1 MFRKPLSNA
10 MISKLTSPTPS
21 KTYEIG
27 SRIGN
32 NLKGDEIIL
41 LAGELGAGKT
51 LLTKGIAASLGIDPD
66 EIVSPT
72 FTLMNQFDFQFK
84 SKKNR
89 REHSR
94 QFIHFDCYRLAR
106 EMKNQSDGL
115 VLPEI
120 DEWIDEAIIVVEW
133 AQYLH
138 PSYFSLPK
146 TIWII
151 FEILSSRKRLI
162 KIKTLLNNFQIK

>member
-1 MFRKPLSNA
+1 

-84 SKKNR
+84 SKK
-89 REHSR
+89 
-94 QFIHFDCYRLAR
+94 
-106 EMKNQSDGL
+106 K
-115 VLPEI
+115 PERTFT
-120 DEWIDEAIIVVEW
+120 AI
-133 AQYLH
+133 Y
-138 PSYFSLPK
+138 SF
-146 TIWII
+146 
-151 FEILSSRKRLI
+151 
-162 KIKTLLNNFQIK
+162 